1 MKIIGDVMLDVW
13 IQGSDTKVSPEA
25 SALVLKEHTRNH
37 NVGGAGNLALNLSNL
52 GADTHL
58 YGSVGNDAPGH
69 KIQEILLHNNIK
81 TYLCL
86 DAETTTTKTRMI
98 GPDGQHLLRLDKEQY
113 YTGEEPQNNLIQ
125 SLKQDD
131 VVIISDYAKGV
142 VKENLVRQIENK
154 VKRIYVDPKQK
165 PNTYHGV
172 YLVKPNMKEYKSW
185 FGEFNPTDAEIKRVH
200 NHWEWL
206 IVTDGANGIH
216 VIGDCVYKHI
226 TGDAVELADVS
237 GAGDTVLAIIVHYHE
252 MGYSMIDACE
262 LALKGASRVIQH
274 RGVTVV
280 KRNDVEDTVVWTNGV
295 FDILHQGHLELLKFA
310 KAQGDRLIVG
320 INSDES
326 VKRLKG
332 SNRPFNNALIR
343 EQQLRQLP
351 WVDRVVV
358 FDEDTPLESIKKY
371 TPDIIV
377 KGGDYTVDT
386 TVGNELAKV
395 KIFPTVEGFSTT
407 NIIEKVQNE
416 N

>member
-13 IQGSDTKVSPEA
+13 VQGSNTKVSPEA
-25 SALVLKEHTRNH
+25 SALVLKEKDRNH

-58 YGSVGNDAPGH
+58 YGSVGNDAFGH
-69 KIQEILLHNNIK
+69 KIQEILLQNNIK
-81 TYLCL
+81 TYLCF
-86 DAETTTTKTRMI
+86 DAVTTTTKTRMI
-98 GPDGQHLLRLDKEQY
+98 GPDGQHLLRLDKEEQY
-113 YTGEEPQNNLIQ
+113 NKDTPQTNL
-125 SLKQDD
+125 LENLVKDD

-142 VKENLVRQIENK
+142 VKKNLVRQIESK
-154 VKRIYVDPKQK
+154 VKRVYVDPKQE
-165 PNTYHGV
+165 PNTYYGA
-172 YLVKPNMKEYKSW
+172 YLVKPNMKEYTEW
-185 FGEFNPTDAEIKRVH
+185 FGRFDPQSAEIKRVH

-206 IVTDGANGIH
+206 IVTDGADGIH

-226 TGDAVELADVS
+226 TGDTVELADVS

-262 LALKGASRVIQH
+262 LALKGASRVVQH

-280 KRNDVEDTVVWTNGV
+280 KTSDVEDTVVWTNGV
-295 FDILHQGHLELLKFA
+295 FDILHKGHLELLKFA
-310 KAQGDRLIVG
+310 RQQGDKLIVG

-332 SNRPFNNALIR
+332 SDRPFNNALIR
-343 EQQLRQLP
+343 EQQLLQLP
-351 WVDRVVV
+351 WVDKVVV
-358 FDEDTPLESIKKY
+358 FDTDTPLESIKKY
-371 TPDIIV
+371 TPDVIV

-386 TVGNELAKV
+386 TVGNELAEV

-407 NIIEKVQNE
+407 NIIEKVKK
-416 N
+416 